1 MNKAGKKQEISEC
14 ATRRLLK
21 KKVLDRWENEGG
33 RISAGPTREDECVP
47 ESGRE
52 SGGNQ
57 LSGSPD
63 TLADHTPVS
72 PGRKRETLKK

>member
-1 MNKAGKKQEISEC
+1 MSKSGKKQEMTDCTS
-14 ATRRLLK
+14 RKLLK

-33 RISAGPTREDECVP
+33 RISAGPTREDECGP

-57 LSGSPD
+57 SSGSPD
-63 TLADHTPVS
+63 TSADHTLAS
-72 PGRKRETLKK
+72 PGKKRESAKK